1 MSTLH
6 SLKTLPVYF
15 AAVLRGDKTFE
26 IRKNDRDFQTG
37 DILVLREWDPTYQ
50 PPAEPPVPWGQA
62 SNSGLPQ
69 APRMPGD
76 YTGQELQATVSY
88 VLHDVYGQFG
98 LERGYVV
105 LGLKNVGPNDGELP
119 A

>member
-26 IRKNDRDFQTG
+26 VRKNDRDFQTG
-37 DILVLREWDPTYQ
+37 DTLVLREWDPTYL
-50 PPAEPPVPWGQA
+50 PPAEPKDFFQPPSQM
-62 SNSGLPQ
+62 PQ

-88 VLHDVYGQFG
+88 VLHDIFGQFG
-98 LERGYVV
+98 VERGYVV
-105 LGLKNVGPNDGELP
+105 LGLKDVGPNDGELP
-119 A
+119 K

>member
-26 IRKNDRDFQTG
+26 VRKNDRDFQTG
-37 DILVLREWDPTYQ
+37 DTLILREYDPTYL
-50 PPAEPPVPWGQA
+50 PPAPAPAPWDQAPP
-62 SNSGLPQ
+62 LPQ
-69 APRMPGD
+69 APRLPGD

-88 VLHDVYGQFG
+88 VLHDTYGEFG

-119 A
+119 V

>member
-15 AAVLRGDKTFE
+15 AAVFRGDKTFE
-26 IRKNDRDFQTG
+26 IRNNDRDFQAG
-37 DILVLREWDPTYQ
+37 DTLVLREWDPTYL
-50 PPAEPPVPWGQA
+50 PPAEGAPWGQA

-105 LGLKNVGPNDGELP
+105 LGLKNVGELP